1 MLKNILDVC
10 GAAVGFYTVGYALAF
25 GDQEEHTGFTFV
37 GTTDFFTT
45 KNDIDYAFWFFEFC
59 FAASS
64 ATSELLFTLLSPQT
78 CLQGSISRCLC
89 VLLTVVAGTIAER
102 CLMPAYAAYSLFL
115 SSFVYPT
122 VAHAMWS
129 KNGVLSP
136 FAEEPFRGVGSIDFS
151 GKLFEYLH
159 RRICCKCFAQDFRH
173 FYFDAAGSGVVHMV
187 RSCFAFIDIFFIV
200 YILKTVQI
208 TAGRRRYRVDRC
220 CRNGSKNGAIL

>member
-159 RRICCKCFAQDFRH
+159 RSLDRTFLLLVFCSVFSPFLFRLQDLESF
-173 FYFDAAGSGVVHMV
+173 
-187 RSCFAFIDIFFIV
+187 
-200 YILKTVQI
+200 TW
-208 TAGRRRYRVDRC
+208 
-220 CRNGSKNGAIL
+220 